1 MIYNLFIKKGKIRD
15 ERIDRDFK
23 TVVKEI
29 MIYET
34 KWFLIIIVDVVTM
47 LFRCS

>member
-1 MIYNLFIKKGKIRD
+1 MIYNLFIKKRKIRD

-23 TVVKEI
+23 TVVKYI

-34 KWFLIIIVDVVTM
+34 K
-47 LFRCS
+47 